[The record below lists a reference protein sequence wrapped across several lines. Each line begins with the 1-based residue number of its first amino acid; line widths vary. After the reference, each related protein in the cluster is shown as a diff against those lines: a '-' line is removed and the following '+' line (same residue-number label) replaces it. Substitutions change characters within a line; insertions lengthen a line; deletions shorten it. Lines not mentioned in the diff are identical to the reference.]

1 MKISLQRILT
11 KDLATLAQRVIQIS
25 KNEKHQKTQQQ
36 NPLLADLEKK
46 SQAYDEVYAKQI
58 FSGKGKS
65 VAEADEAR
73 DKAFVSV
80 KNFLWGYRQVS
91 SAPHSDKAKELYE
104 LIKGFGTDLDR
115 LSYSAESAQ
124 MKKLIEELEKT
135 ENKTK
140 LTALSLTT
148 AFTELKMKQEN
159 FEQIYAEQVE
169 ANADLRKTPSAT
181 VLRRE
186 LEKTLR
192 AYLDFV
198 NIMKV
203 QKDWEGVYQ
212 EINEIVKAARNSK

>member
-1 MKISLQRILT
+1 MKITLARLTT

-65 VAEADEAR
+65 VAEADEAM

-80 KNFLWGYRQVS
+80 KNFLWGYQQVS
-91 SAPHSDKAKELYE
+91 SVPHSDKAKELYE

-148 AFTELKMKQEN
+148 AFTDLKTKQEN

-181 VLRRE
+181 AFRRE

-203 QKDWEGVYQ
+203 QKDWERVYQ

>member
-1 MKISLQRILT
+1 MKITLARLTT

-65 VAEADEAR
+65 VAEADEAMDR
-73 DKAFVSV
+73 AFVSV
-80 KNFLWGYRQVS
+80 KNFLWGYQQVS
-91 SAPHSDKAKELYE
+91 SVPHSDKAKELYE

-148 AFTELKMKQEN
+148 AFTDLKTKQEN

-181 VLRRE
+181 AFRRE

-203 QKDWEGVYQ
+203 QKDWERVYQ

>member
-1 MKISLQRILT
+1 MKISLQRIST

-46 SQAYDEVYAKQI
+46 SQAYDEVYAKQV

-91 SAPHSDKAKELYE
+91 SAPHSDKAKEFE
-104 LIKGFGTDLDR
+104 LIKGLGTDLDR

-135 ENKTK
+135 EYKAK

-148 AFTELKMKQEN
+148 AFTELKTKQEN

-181 VLRRE
+181 ALRRE

-212 EINEIVKAARNSK
+212 EVNEIVKAVRNSK

>member
-1 MKISLQRILT
+1 MKISLQRIST

-46 SQAYDEVYAKQI
+46 SQAYDEVYAKQV

-80 KNFLWGYRQVS
+80 KNFLWGYQQVS
-91 SAPHSDKAKELYE
+91 SAPHSDKAKEFE
-104 LIKGFGTDLDR
+104 LIKGLGTDLDR

-135 ENKTK
+135 EYKAK

-148 AFTELKMKQEN
+148 AFTELKTKQEN

-169 ANADLRKTPSAT
+169 ANADLRKIPSAT
-181 VLRRE
+181 ALRRE

-212 EINEIVKAARNSK
+212 EVNEIVKAVRNSK

>member
-1 MKISLQRILT
+1 MKISLQRIST

-46 SQAYDEVYAKQI
+46 SQAYDEVYAKQV

-80 KNFLWGYRQVS
+80 KNFLWGYQQVS
-91 SAPHSDKAKELYE
+91 SAPHSDKAKEFE
-104 LIKGFGTDLDR
+104 LIKGLGTDLDR

-135 ENKTK
+135 EYKAK

-148 AFTELKMKQEN
+148 AFTELKTKQEN

-169 ANADLRKTPSAT
+169 ANADLRKIPSAT
-181 VLRRE
+181 ALRRE

>member
-1 MKISLQRILT
+1 MKISLQRIST

-46 SQAYDEVYAKQI
+46 SQAYDEVYAKQV

-80 KNFLWGYRQVS
+80 KNFLWGYQQVS
-91 SAPHSDKAKELYE
+91 SAPHSDKAKEFE
-104 LIKGFGTDLDR
+104 LIKGLGTDLDR

-135 ENKTK
+135 EYKAK

-148 AFTELKMKQEN
+148 AFTELKTKQEN

-181 VLRRE
+181 ALRRE

-212 EINEIVKAARNSK
+212 EVNEIVKAVRNSK

>member
-1 MKISLQRILT
+1 M
-11 KDLATLAQRVIQIS
+11 AQRVIQIS
-25 KNEKHQKTQQQ
+25 KNEKHQITQQQ

-65 VAEADEAR
+65 VAEANEAR

-91 SAPHSDKAKELYE
+91 SAPHADKAKELYE

-115 LSYSAESAQ
+115 LSYSAKSAQ

-135 ENKTK
+135 EHKTK

-148 AFTELKMKQEN
+148 AFTELKTKQEN

-181 VLRRE
+181 DCPTQRIR
-186 LEKTLR
+186 K
-192 AYLDFV
+192 
-198 NIMKV
+198 NIKSLF
-203 QKDWEGVYQ
+203 GF
-212 EINEIVKAARNSK
+212 R

>member
-1 MKISLQRILT
+1 M
-11 KDLATLAQRVIQIS
+11 
-25 KNEKHQKTQQQ
+25 
-36 NPLLADLEKK
+36 
-46 SQAYDEVYAKQI
+46 
-58 FSGKGKS
+58 
-65 VAEADEAR
+65 
-73 DKAFVSV
+73 
-80 KNFLWGYRQVS
+80 
-91 SAPHSDKAKELYE
+91 YE

-124 MKKLIEELEKT
+124 MKKLIEKLEKT
-135 ENKTK
+135 EHKAK

-148 AFTELKMKQEN
+148 AFTELKTKQEN

-181 VLRRE
+181 ALRRE

-198 NIMKV
+198 NIMRV

-212 EINEIVKAARNSK
+212 EVNEIVKAARNSK

>member
-1 MKISLQRILT
+1 MKISLQRIST

-46 SQAYDEVYAKQI
+46 SQAYDEVYAKQV

-80 KNFLWGYRQVS
+80 KNFLWGYQQVS
-91 SAPHSDKAKELYE
+91 SAPHSDKAKEFE
-104 LIKGFGTDLDR
+104 LIKGLGTDLDR

-135 ENKTK
+135 EHKAK

-148 AFTELKMKQEN
+148 AFTELKTKQEN

-169 ANADLRKTPSAT
+169 ANADLRKIPSAT
-181 VLRRE
+181 ALRRE

-212 EINEIVKAARNSK
+212 EVNEIVKAVRNSK

>member
-1 MKISLQRILT
+1 MKISLQRIST

-46 SQAYDEVYAKQI
+46 SQAYDEVYAKQV

-73 DKAFVSV
+73 DKALVSV
-80 KNFLWGYRQVS
+80 KNFLWGYQQVS
-91 SAPHSDKAKELYE
+91 SAPHSDKAKEFE
-104 LIKGFGTDLDR
+104 LIKGLGTDLDR

-135 ENKTK
+135 EYKAK

-148 AFTELKMKQEN
+148 AFTELKTKQEN

-169 ANADLRKTPSAT
+169 ANADLRKIPSAT
-181 VLRRE
+181 ALRRE

-212 EINEIVKAARNSK
+212 EVNEIVKAVRNSK

>member
-1 MKISLQRILT
+1 MKISLQRIST

-46 SQAYDEVYAKQI
+46 SQAYDEVYAKQV

-80 KNFLWGYRQVS
+80 KNFLWGYQQVS
-91 SAPHSDKAKELYE
+91 SAPHSDKAKEFE

-135 ENKTK
+135 EYKAK

-148 AFTELKMKQEN
+148 AFTELKTKQEN

-169 ANADLRKTPSAT
+169 ANADLRKIPSAT
-181 VLRRE
+181 ALRRE

-203 QKDWEGVYQ
+203 
-212 EINEIVKAARNSK
+212 

>member
-1 MKISLQRILT
+1 MKITLARLTT

-65 VAEADEAR
+65 V
-73 DKAFVSV
+73 SV

-91 SAPHSDKAKELYE
+91 SAPHADKAKELYE

-148 AFTELKMKQEN
+148 VFTELKTKQEN

-181 VLRRE
+181 AFRRE

-192 AYLDFV
+192 AYLDLV

-203 QKDWEGVYQ
+203 KKDWERVYQ